1 MLLLVTSTL
10 LQFKLLLSKR
20 NSTVFLVQYLK
31 AFGHITVA
39 TSFSITC
46 TVHFWSFGLW
56 QAQQLIKFS
65 STHIH
70 YVPTLIFTETIFLQ
84 SVLMFVSKKYTFVV
98 KERFSCLWTEV
109 LLFFFLNGTII
120 WQCFDGTNEQCSV
133 ILKVQL
139 TVKLVKVIL
148 TLQHYVENVPL
159 VPLI

>member
-1 MLLLVTSTL
+1 MNSVSYSELWKDRMGCSNSTL
-10 LQFKLLLSKR
+10 FKTWIPYLRFFFMHNLEMKAHAFTCYFYSASIQISFIKKKLHSILSP
-20 NSTVFLVQYLK
+20 VFKGFWSYNCSNKLY
-31 AFGHITVA
+31 

-109 LLFFFLNGTII
+109 LLFFF
-120 WQCFDGTNEQCSV
+120 
-133 ILKVQL
+133 
-139 TVKLVKVIL
+139 
-148 TLQHYVENVPL
+148 
-159 VPLI
+159 